1 MNYRVVAVAGTFDH
15 LHQGHEKLLQTAK
28 KSGQK
33 LVVGLCQESMLKNK
47 PYSQSIES
55 YETRRLALA
64 KFKPDQIIPLN
75 DIYGPALTSTKID
88 AIVCSPLTRP
98 NVEDINRLR
107 KSNDLKPLAI
117 IEVALVKG
125 SDGEILSSTRIRQGL
140 VNRKGFYYPQL
151 FNRDLTLPDN
161 LRSQLQKPFDRLVP
175 KIGRSKFG
183 IVAVG
188 DIAAL
193 SFVEQN
199 IPLKLAVVDLHSQR
213 QKAFSKLTELGL
225 QPGLT
230 AKNPAGMITKNL
242 AEQLFKALNEK
253 QPTLL
258 VEGEEDL
265 AVLPTIL
272 FVPLNTVVFYGQH
285 NEGLVKIKVNEAAKT
300 KARHFIERFI

>member
-88 AIVCSPLTRP
+88 AIVCSSLTRP
-98 NVEDINRLR
+98 NVEEINRLR

-161 LRSQLQKPFDRLVP
+161 LRSQLQKPFDRLVS

-272 FVPLNTVVFYGQH
+272 FVPLNTVIFYGQH